1 MGKKNEKQVKH
12 TRKEEKQG
20 IKVLV
25 GIGIAA
31 IVLAALMILASST
44 F

>member
-20 IKVLV
+20 IKVLI

-31 IVLAALMILASST
+31 IVLAGLMVWAST
-44 F
+44 GF